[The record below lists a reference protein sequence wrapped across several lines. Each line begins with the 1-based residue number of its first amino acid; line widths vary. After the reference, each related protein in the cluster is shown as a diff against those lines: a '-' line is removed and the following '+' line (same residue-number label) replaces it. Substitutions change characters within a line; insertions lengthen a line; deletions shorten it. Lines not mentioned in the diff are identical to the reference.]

1 MKKILVICGPT
12 ATGKTALALSLA
24 KIFDGE
30 VISADSRQVYI
41 GMDIGTGKDLP
52 NNARKFKD
60 HYEISGIKLWG
71 YDLVDARAPFSVAQ
85 YVTFAK
91 KTIKKIINR
100 GHIPILV
107 GGTGLYIKGVIDGI
121 ETAYIPRN
129 IELRKN
135 LVGRAVSELFES
147 LAQLDPIKAASLNAS
162 DKLNPRRLVRAIEV
176 SQWELN
182 RGRIKKGKE
191 NKFDTLFIGLT
202 APKETLF
209 ASIDKRVKARI
220 KQGFVKEVKK
230 LLKGDIDWEFQS
242 MSSLGYRQLREYFE
256 GRLNLADALDL
267 WGREEKKYVKRQL
280 TWWKH
285 DQRINWFNITGT
297 KWPEKVEKMVKIWY
311 STYDAKK
318 N

>member
-1 MKKILVICGPT
+1 MKKILIICGPT

-24 KIFDGE
+24 KKFNGE
-30 VISADSRQVYI
+30 ILSADSRQVYT

-52 NNARKFKD
+52 QNAQKFKD
-60 HYEISGIKLWG
+60 HYEIAGIKLWG
-71 YDLVDARAPFSVAQ
+71 YDLVDPRASFSVAQ
-85 YVTFAK
+85 FVSFAK
-91 KTIKKIINR
+91 KAIKKITGR
-100 GHIPILV
+100 GHLPILV
-107 GGTGLYIKGVIDGI
+107 GGTGLYIKGVVDGI
-121 ETAYIPRN
+121 ETASIPRN

-135 LVGRAVSELFES
+135 LMGRTVAELFES

-176 SQWELN
+176 SQWQLN
-182 RGRIKKGKE
+182 KGKIIKEKE
-191 NKFDTLFIGLT
+191 NRFDTLFVGLT

-209 ASIDKRVKARI
+209 VNIDKRVANRI
-220 KQGFVKEVKK
+220 GDGFVKEVKK
-230 LLKGDIDWEFQS
+230 LLKEGIDWEFQS
-242 MSSLGYRQLREYFE
+242 MSSLGYRQIREYFE
-256 GRLNLADALDL
+256 DRLNLTDALDL
-267 WGREEKKYVKRQL
+267 WRREEKKYIKRQI

-285 DQRINWFNITGT
+285 DKRINWFNVGIR

>member
-267 WGREEKKYVKRQL
+267 WGREEKQYVKRQL